1 MLQHLVEDA
10 GFKAS
15 FRLLELTRVCESVHE
30 FMERDEGNH
39 GVVLNLHGL
48 IQKKEIDD
56 HKKKR

>member
-1 MLQHLVEDA
+1 VEDA

-30 FMERDEGNH
+30 FMERDESNH